1 MPEDI
6 INYDQ
11 AAKLTN
17 FESDKKN
24 AEFRTNLEAI
34 IKTNPEVI
42 EQFIDKLGIDKLKV
56 IE

>member
-17 FESDKKN
+17 FDADKKN
-24 AEFRTNLEAI
+24 EEFRTNLESI
-34 IKTNPEVI
+34 IKANPEVLN
-42 EQFIDKLGIDKLKV
+42 EFIDKLGFDKLKV